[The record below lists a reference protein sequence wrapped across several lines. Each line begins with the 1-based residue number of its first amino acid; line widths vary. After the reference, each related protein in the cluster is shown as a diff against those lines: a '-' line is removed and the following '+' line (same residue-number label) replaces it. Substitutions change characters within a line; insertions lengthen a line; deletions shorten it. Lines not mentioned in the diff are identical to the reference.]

1 MTAGDIPAAR
11 RRLLRAAAVLPLAG
25 GVPRA
30 AAMAGRTW
38 PARGIRVVV
47 VYPPGGVSDTIA
59 RLLAEALS
67 RDLGVP
73 AWVENKG
80 GAGGSVGMETVAR
93 AAPDGHTLAFSALTP
108 LTLNPLLSRPSGEY
122 DPLRE
127 IAPVAA
133 VMRTPVLVAGTP
145 AFTGRDF
152 ADLVDEARRH
162 PGRSA
167 GPVRGRHDRSHGD
180 GAGGR
185 GQRRAHHPH
194 SLSRRRSAVERCARR
209 ALRGAVDQRRG
220 PATGLCADRAAE
232 GAGGGRARQAGA
244 LPDAPTL
251 EELGYPQA
259 NLMSLFGLFAPA
271 GTPRPVQ
278 ESINAAVHR
287 ALVGGQLAERLESAY
302 NLPAAGSVADFRVA
316 VRDDYEANRRLVKA
330 GALRS
335 DRTPAAP

>member
-1 MTAGDIPAAR
+1 MTAAHVRAAR
-11 RRLLRAAAVLPLAG
+11 RRVLLAAAVLPLAG
-25 GVPRA
+25 AGPRA
-30 AAMAGRTW
+30 GAAADGRAW
-38 PARGIRVVV
+38 PTRAIRLVV

-59 RLLAEALS
+59 RILAEELS

-108 LTLNPLLSRPSGEY
+108 LTLNPLLSRPSADH

-145 AFTGRDF
+145 AFTGGDF
-152 ADLVDEARRH
+152 ADLVDEARRR
-162 PGRSA
+162 PGAIRWASSGVA
-167 GPVRGRHDRSHGD
+167 TTGHMVMAQVAAAS
-180 GAGGR
+180 GAR
-185 GQRRAHHPH
+185 ITHIPYH
-194 SLSRRRSAVERCARR
+194 
-209 ALRGAVDQRRG
+209 
-220 PATGLCADRAAE
+220 
-232 GAGGGRARQAGA
+232 GGGPQLNDALSGRFEVLSTNVAALQLDYVRTGRLKALAVGAPARLGA
-244 LPDAPTL
+244 LPGVPTL

-287 ALVGGQLAERLESAY
+287 ALAGGTLAERLESAY
-302 NLPAAGSVADFRVA
+302 NLPAAGSVEDFRVA
-316 VRDDYEANRRLVKA
+316 VRDDYAANRRLVSA
-330 GALRS
+330 GSLRG
-335 DRTPAAP
+335 DQAP